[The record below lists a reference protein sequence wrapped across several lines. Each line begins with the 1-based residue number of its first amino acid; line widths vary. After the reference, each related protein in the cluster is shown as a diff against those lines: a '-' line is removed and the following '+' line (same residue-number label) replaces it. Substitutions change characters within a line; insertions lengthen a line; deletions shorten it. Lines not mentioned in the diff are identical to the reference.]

1 VVVVVRTSPDI
12 AVGRIVEARG
22 MSNDDA
28 WARANTQAGD
38 EERVAVADYV
48 ISNDGDEAQLEA
60 AVGEL
65 WASLRLRS
73 RGAAG

>member
-1 VVVVVRTSPDI
+1 
-12 AVGRIVEARG
+12 
-22 MSNDDA
+22 MSNHDA

-48 ISNDGDEAQLEA
+48 ISNDGDQAQLEA